1 MRFGFGFSSRSD
13 VVVPSV
19 PKAPRTT
26 GGLTVVPVK
35 AAFRAAPAAL
45 VKRVPFEPA
54 GRVTPVFFLHIPRT
68 SGASFM
74 SFLRGIF
81 GPDQVTEG
89 TEEMAATILGGRH
102 ETVRTD
108 CLTGGLP
115 LMRWQMYRGSD
126 AYARVTILR
135 DPWARLVSQINR
147 LAILGPDG
155 AGPDGSVARALASE
169 ITLADF
175 TSRTGLERFRRRLQP
190 VEGSLDNVQTR
201 MLLTGS
207 MSAMVKPLNLRDV
220 DRSLSNLAEFALVG
234 FCEDQ
239 VALQRGLLRLTGQQ
253 GSPASLFD
261 CTGKAVALSPRND
274 LAREVLEPLYHYDQ
288 VLYTR
293 AKAMIAARQA

>member
-13 VVVPSV
+13 VVVTSV

-135 DPWARLVSQINR
+135 DGRWISTTPRGELTPAA
-147 LAILGPDG
+147 AIRFAIAPPPTP
-155 AGPDGSVARALASE
+155 APMM
-169 ITLADF
+169 T
-175 TSRTGLERFRRRLQP
+175 TS
-190 VEGSLDNVQTR
+190 
-201 MLLTGS
+201 
-207 MSAMVKPLNLRDV
+207 
-220 DRSLSNLAEFALVG
+220 
-234 FCEDQ
+234 
-239 VALQRGLLRLTGQQ
+239 
-253 GSPASLFD
+253 
-261 CTGKAVALSPRND
+261 
-274 LAREVLEPLYHYDQ
+274 
-288 VLYTR
+288 
-293 AKAMIAARQA
+293 